1 MKCLDYYE
9 PMVSTHRNWRLALIS
24 VLVFGTL
31 PAWAQEAPPSLDP
44 NAEALQPSPA
54 DEAAALDAE
63 LFYDLL
69 VGEMAASQGDATNAI
84 ALLMDAARQSQ
95 SQQLYQ
101 RAAEI
106 ALQSRSGQQAFI
118 VANEWQTNFPQS
130 RDANRYLLQILLRL
144 NRISES
150 QEPLSREVAWTN
162 NAAKPATYLAVAQL
176 YSRATDKP
184 LAAAVVE
191 QALQPDLQNPDLAP
205 AAWATI
211 GHMRINANQKELAL
225 QALVHAYA
233 QGPRNGATA
242 LLALELME
250 TGMPSAEAMAQD
262 YMRDKPAPTIQMAY
276 ARVLMGQNRWDDAQN
291 QLTPLLKA
299 NPDMV
304 DAWMAQANI
313 YAQNGKWRKA
323 QQAMQRVENI
333 AQDIS
338 NEAQRSYVLSQAYLL
353 GGRIAL
359 QAKDYAQA
367 LQWLDKIPGSEALL
381 NVQSLKAQ
389 ALAKQGKLA
398 QGRALIRATPA
409 RNDAEAMQKRQAE
422 VALLREN
429 NAPQEAYLLQLTLHE
444 QLPNDPDIAYET
456 AILAERAGK
465 VDAMENILRELI
477 AKHPTHHHGLNA
489 LGYSYADR
497 GIRLPEAKALIESA
511 LQLAPDDPF
520 ITDSL
525 AWVEFRM
532 GNNSKALELLEK
544 AYAQREDVEIAAHLG
559 EVLWSMGNKERARA
573 VWRQALERDADN
585 ETLRATLNRLQVRP

>member
-9 PMVSTHRNWRLALIS
+9 SMVSTLRNWRLALIS
-24 VLVFGTL
+24 VFVFGTL
-31 PAWAQEAPPSLDP
+31 PAWAQEAPPPLGK
-44 NAEALQPSPA
+44 NAEALEPSPA
-54 DEAAALDAE
+54 DEAAALNAE

-84 ALLMDAARQSQ
+84 ALLMEAARQSQ
-95 SQQLYQ
+95 SPQLYQ

-150 QEPLSREVAWTN
+150 QEPLAREVAWTN
-162 NAAKPATYLAVAQL
+162 SAAKPATYLAIAQL
-176 YSRATDKP
+176 YSRATDKA

-191 QALQPDLQNPDLAP
+191 QALQPDLQNPDLAA

-211 GHMRINANQKELAL
+211 GHMRINANQKDLAL
-225 QALVHAYA
+225 QALTHAHA
-233 QGPRNGATA
+233 KSPRSGATA

-250 TGMPSAEAMAQD
+250 TGTPAAEAMAQD

-299 NPDMV
+299 NPDMA
-304 DAWMAQANI
+304 DAWMAQASVH
-313 YAQNGKWRKA
+313 AQNEKWRKA
-323 QQAMQRVENI
+323 QQAIQRVEGI
-333 AQDIS
+333 VQDIP
-338 NEAQRSYVLSQAYLL
+338 NEAQRSYALSQAYLL

-367 LQWLDKIPGSEALL
+367 IQWLDKIPDSETLL

-429 NAPQEAYLLQLTLHE
+429 HAPQEAYLLQLTLHE
-444 QLPNDPDIAYET
+444 QLPDDANIAYET

-465 VDAMENILRELI
+465 VEAMENILRDLI

-497 GIRLPEAKALIESA
+497 GIRLPEAKNLIETA

-525 AWVEFRM
+525 AWVEFRL
-532 GNNSKALELLEK
+532 GNKNKALDLLEK
-544 AYAQREDVEIAAHLG
+544 AYTQREDVEIAAHLG
-559 EVLWSMGNKERARA
+559 EVLWSMGNKDRARKI
-573 VWRQALERDADN
+573 WRQALDRDADN
-585 ETLRATLNRLQVRP
+585 ETLRATLNRLQVKP